1 MRYALAALSLLALGA
16 CESVPEGV
24 AANEHEARVYGFAL
38 VRTRAD
44 GTVDIQPEPASLAIQ
59 KWLYEHDYGYS
70 YFDPDTSS
78 AVNRLL
84 APLQEG
90 RPPGE
95 GVVSGYSVYRR

>member
-1 MRYALAALSLLALGA
+1 MRRALALLFLLILAGCDHPPDGIA
-16 CESVPEGV
+16 VSGE
-24 AANEHEARVYGFAL
+24 EARAYGFAVARQL
-38 VRTRAD
+38 PD
-44 GTVDIQPEPASLAIQ
+44 GSVTVEPDPLSPREQ
-59 KWLYEHDYGYS
+59 RWLLEHDYGYS